1 MSELAKQMKDH
12 GITDPWNL
20 TEFDQWV
27 NDATRKDIETTVKEN
42 NFEVFGLHIWKPWTK
57 IRGKDLTT
65 VPPTYNFS
73 VDIIFK
79 NSDEPKV
86 DEIIKNY
93 EDAAAGKEW
102 NKELQKLTWKTV
114 NALHKLAIESCL
126 WV

>member
-1 MSELAKQMKDH
+1 MADH
-12 GITDPWNL
+12 GITDPFDL

-27 NDATRKDIETTVKEN
+27 NDATRKDIETTARQN
-42 NFEVFGLHIWKPWTK
+42 NFEVFGLHMWKPWTK

-65 VPPTYNFS
+65 VPPVYNFS
-73 VDIIFK
+73 VGLIFK

-93 EDAAAGKEW
+93 EQKVAGKEW
-102 NKELQKLTWKTV
+102 DKEMSNLATKTV
-114 NALHKLAIESCL
+114 NSLHKLAIETCL

>member
-1 MSELAKQMKDH
+1 MKDH

-27 NDATRKDIETTVKEN
+27 NDATRVDIETVAKQN
-42 NFEVFGLHIWKPWTK
+42 NFEVFGLHMWKPWTK
-57 IRGKDLTT
+57 IRSKDLTT
-65 VPPTYNFS
+65 IPPTYNFS
-73 VDIIFK
+73 VDLIFK

-93 EDAAAGKEW
+93 EEKAAGKEW
-102 NKELQKLTWKTV
+102 DKELRKLTWKTV
-114 NALHKLAIESCL
+114 NALQGLAVESCL